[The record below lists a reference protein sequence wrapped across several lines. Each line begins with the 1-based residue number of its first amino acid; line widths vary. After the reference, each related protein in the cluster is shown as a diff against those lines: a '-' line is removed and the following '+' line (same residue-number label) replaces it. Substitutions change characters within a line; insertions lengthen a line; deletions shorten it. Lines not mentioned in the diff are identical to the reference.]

1 MNLREYNS
9 LQIEESQ
16 SELNK
21 YLFRQDNPNVEI
33 TKGRLLKYYIIHTS
47 KIFAETH
54 RLEVNN
60 EEEEKET
67 ES

>member
-1 MNLREYNS
+1 VNLREYNS
-9 LQIEESQ
+9 LQINESQ

-60 EEEEKET
+60 ENKD
-67 ES
+67 